1 MALTVGHVYFIEN
14 LSKIISP
21 HVIMLPNS
29 FGKVIFQFTI
39 GKFILSAVLIVC
51 WDGVGRYG

>member
-1 MALTVGHVYFIEN
+1 MALTVGHVYVIEN

-21 HVIMLPNS
+21 HVIMLTNS
-29 FGKVIFQFTI
+29 FGEGIFQFTI
-39 GKFILSAVLIVC
+39 AKFILSAVLIVC

>member
-14 LSKIISP
+14 ISKIISP
-21 HVIMLPNS
+21 YVIMVTNS
-29 FGKVIFQFTI
+29 FGEVIFQYTI